1 MKLTVHRAI
10 PLVLALDVAALL
22 VSGIARFKNAKHGL
36 DFVVGEIAWLGFLA
50 GTLAVL
56 ALTTVA
62 IGRLL
67 ARRRTR
73 EART

>member
-1 MKLTVHRAI
+1 VKLTVHRAI

-22 VSGIARFKNAKHGL
+22 LSGVGRFKNAKHGL

-50 GTLAVL
+50 GAL
-56 ALTTVA
+56 ALLALVA
-62 IGRLL
+62 VALTRTL

-73 EART
+73 EVRA